1 MLLCSAEC
9 NNYLLYLKYIYLQ
22 SIYNKIL
29 YLVGEYDSLFIFLRS
44 TRNTTPTTTAAITS
58 SRTPITAPAIAPPL
72 TAGGGQDLYDKSLF
86 KRIDFSSASARCKK
100 AVLLTH
106 LFPVLSGR
114 RHQQNP
120 RCTSTGSYCYI
131 ASGKKRESPQIIPPL
146 LVILLSAV
154 PWLVPLRARNQARW
168 YPDQVVN

>member
-1 MLLCSAEC
+1 M
-9 NNYLLYLKYIYLQ
+9 
-22 SIYNKIL
+22 
-29 YLVGEYDSLFIFLRS
+29 FIFLRS
-44 TRNTTPTTTAAITS
+44 TRNTTPTTTPTITS

-120 RCTSTGSYCYI
+120 RCTSTGSCCYI
-131 ASGKKRESPQIIPPL
+131 ANGKERKPANYTTFVSHFQWYLGWFPSGPGTRLGGTQIK
-146 LVILLSAV
+146 
-154 PWLVPLRARNQARW
+154 
-168 YPDQVVN
+168 